1 MALVASVLVLFFL
14 PYLHRSK
21 FRGLSFRQLSKIF
34 FWFFVGDFFLLT

>member
-21 FRGLSFRQLSKIF
+21 IRGLSVRQLSLKNS
-34 FWFFVGDFFLLT
+34 DFSYETF

>member
-21 FRGLSFRQLSKIF
+21 LRGISFRQLSL
-34 FWFFVGDFFLLT
+34 FFLGNFFILT